1 MFNLET
7 REFVNFE
14 SYEKQNTVKR
24 VTIFTYIINRYIIYN
39 KQIYNDENAG
49 VVTKFCF
56 LILRKFK

>member
-24 VTIFTYIINRYIIYN
+24 VTIFTYIINRYITMKTQGLLPN
-39 KQIYNDENAG
+39 FAS
-49 VVTKFCF
+49 
-56 LILRKFK
+56 

>member
-24 VTIFTYIINRYIIYN
+24 VTIFTYIIN
-39 KQIYNDENAG
+39 KIYNDENAG
-49 VVTKFCF
+49 VVTKFRF